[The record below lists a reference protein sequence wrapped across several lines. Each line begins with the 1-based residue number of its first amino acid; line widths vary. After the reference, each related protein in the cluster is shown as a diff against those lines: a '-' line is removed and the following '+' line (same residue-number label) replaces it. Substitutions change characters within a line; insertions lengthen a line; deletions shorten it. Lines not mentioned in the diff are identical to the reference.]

1 MSALKTITVNG
12 KTYKVAP
19 IVPSS
24 GVTLLAAAWVEN
36 DGVYSQVVE
45 LAGVT
50 SHTKVDLQPTPDQDE
65 IFRAKTLAFVTE
77 NDNGV
82 VTVFSIGDRP
92 LNDYTIQATMTEVEG
107 AGKIR
112 GNTVGVPNPQAD
124 WEQTDPKK
132 ADYIKN
138 KPTTADAFGA
148 APASHLSDE
157 NNPHN
162 VTAEQVG
169 AATNQYVD
177 ARVITASDPNNDGNI
192 VLQYGGVVEGG
203 GTGGTIPGGNT
214 GGLSAAE
221 VQDMID
227 ASLEN
232 FEGGNGEPGKD
243 GVDGKDGYTPVKGV
257 DYWTE
262 EDKAEIK
269 SYIDE
274 ALAGLPT
281 VEELPSAEEVS
292 F

>member
-82 VTVFSIGDRP
+82 VTVFSIGDKP
-92 LNDYTIQATMTEVEG
+92 LNDYTIQVTMTEVEG
-107 AGKIR
+107 TGKIR

-148 APASHLSDE
+148 APASHLRDE

-227 ASLEN
+227 ASLED
-232 FEGGNGEPGKD
+232 FEGGSGEPGKD
-243 GVDGKDGYTPVKGV
+243 GEDGYTPVKGV

-269 SYIDE
+269 SYVDE
-274 ALAGLPT
+274 AILGGAW
-281 VEELPSAEEVS
+281 
-292 F
+292 